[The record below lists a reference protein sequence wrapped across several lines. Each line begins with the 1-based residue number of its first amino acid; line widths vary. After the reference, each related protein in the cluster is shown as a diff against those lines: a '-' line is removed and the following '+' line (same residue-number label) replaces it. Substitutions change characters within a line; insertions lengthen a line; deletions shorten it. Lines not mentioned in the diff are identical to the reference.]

1 MRGLSAC
8 VHRPDLVKLEGMTN
22 LAEIR
27 RVLAHRDFRF
37 LWLAQSASVIGDNIV
52 LVALAL
58 FVVELTG
65 SATDLGL
72 VLAAHALSMVSF
84 LLIGGVWADRLPRH
98 RVMIVTDLVRFTLH
112 ALLAALIFTGSVHI
126 WQVIVIEVLFGSAEA
141 FFRPA
146 SNGLLPQTVPE
157 ADIQPATAITTMSN
171 NVAEFAGPALAT
183 ALVLGAGAGWAFAL
197 DAATFLASAAFLT
210 RVRPRHRGH
219 PRAPEAGREVV
230 ALGADVTPDRQDAFG
245 EDAAPGADV
254 APVEPDAFGA
264 PALAPAA
271 ARQPR
276 SPTPAPAARES
287 VWEGIRAGAREV
299 RSRVWVWAT
308 LASFSLGLFFGVA
321 PWFVLGPLV
330 ARQQYGHVSVY
341 GIVEAALGFGTILG
355 SLAGVLWRPR
365 FPIRTGML
373 LILLWPVTS
382 ILYALGLTLALVIPT
397 TIIAGAGVALFDI
410 WWLTALAERIPP
422 AALSRVS
429 SFDWMISLALM
440 PLGYVLAGPLA
451 AGLGAVEVL
460 IAGSALAWVALAL
473 GLSSRE
479 ARTLERLSSSA
490 STPHREELRRGLTH
504 RS

>member
-1 MRGLSAC
+1 MANLS
-8 VHRPDLVKLEGMTN
+8 
-22 LAEIR
+22 EIR

-37 LWLAQSASVIGDNIV
+37 LWLAESASVIGDNIV

-58 FVVELTG
+58 FVVNLTG

-72 VLAAHALSMVSF
+72 VLAAHALSMVCF

-98 RVMIVTDLVRFTLH
+98 RVMIVTDLVRFALH
-112 ALLAALIFTGSVHI
+112 ALLAALIFTGSVRI
-126 WQVIVIEVLFGSAEA
+126 WQVIAIEVAFGSAEA

-210 RVRPRHRGH
+210 QVRPRR
-219 PRAPEAGREVV
+219 REELAIAG
-230 ALGADVTPDRQDAFG
+230 DSNSNS
-245 EDAAPGADV
+245 DV
-254 APVEPDAFGA
+254 AEPAEHEGI
-264 PALAPAA
+264 
-271 ARQPR
+271 
-276 SPTPAPAARES
+276 
-287 VWEGIRAGAREV
+287 WEGIRAGAREV

-308 LASFSLGLFFGVA
+308 LAAFSLGLFFGLA
-321 PWFVLGPLV
+321 PWIVLGPLV
-330 ARQQYGHVSVY
+330 ARQQYGHISVY

-382 ILYALGLTLALVIPT
+382 IIYALGLTLVLVIPAT
-397 TIIAGAGVALFDI
+397 VIAGAGIALFDV
-410 WWLTALAERIPP
+410 WWLTALSERIPP
-422 AALSRVS
+422 SALSRVS
-429 SFDWMISLALM
+429 SFDWMISFALL
-440 PLGYVLAGPLA
+440 PLGYILAGPLGA
-451 AGLGAVEVL
+451 ELGAVEVL
-460 IAGSALAWVALAL
+460 IAGSVLAWVSLAL
-473 GLSSRE
+473 GLTARQL
-479 ARTLERLSSSA
+479 RTLERLPSGASA
-490 STPHREELRRGLTH
+490 AHGEQPRGLARRT
-504 RS
+504 